1 MESGIKVKQRP
12 HPDHKGLTIK
22 HVESKEYMCPK
33 NGPDGKLLTG
43 VDENA
48 YEIVSLPFEER
59 AEKMKKVKKE
69 REELERV
76 LGVSLVPESSFWT
89 KFFVVLEDEK
99 DFDRLNAR
107 DRLVL
112 HFLVANGYVAPSLEA
127 AENDDK
133 FANSMY
139 YLYEKEE
146 ETSKL
151 AARKKLINKAT
162 AKLEEIE
169 GTPTKLKTVAGYI
182 FGYDPKTDL
191 TPEEAYLKLSE
202 YLTESPDK
210 EKYERAQLFTS
221 VCDKTAEELM
231 TKIILDKAVSK
242 HIVTVRGGIYKRHDF
257 IYGNDFDEALDFLS
271 DPANSG
277 ELASLQKEV
286 SGKPVNS
293 KKK

>member
-1 MESGIKVKQRP
+1 MENEIVVKQRP
-12 HPDHKGLTIK
+12 HPDYKGLSIK

-33 NGPDGKLLTG
+33 NGPDGKLITG

-48 YEIVSLPFEER
+48 YEVISLPAEER
-59 AEKMKKVKKE
+59 VE

-76 LGVSLVPESSFWT
+76 LGVSLTPESSFWT

-99 DFDRLNAR
+99 NFDRLNAR

-112 HFLVANGYVAPSLEA
+112 HFLVANAYVAPSLEM
-127 AENDDK
+127 AENDDRY
-133 FANSMY
+133 ANSMY

-146 ETSKL
+146 EISKL
-151 AARKKLINKAT
+151 ATKKKLINKAT

-169 GTPTKLKTVAGYI
+169 ATPTKLKTVAGYI

-191 TPEEAYLKLSE
+191 TAEEAYLKLSE

-210 EKYERAQLFTS
+210 EKFERAKLFTS

-231 TKIILDKAVSK
+231 VKIILDKAVTK
-242 HIVTVRGGIYKRHDF
+242 HIVSVRGGIYKRHDF

-286 SGKPVNS
+286 SGKPLKRTKNDSTRVV
-293 KKK
+293 